1 MAEKEEGSHWI
12 RDVFRDAEEA
22 VAKLPPSVV
31 EAALNSGTR
40 QTMEM
45 KWRRERS

>member
-1 MAEKEEGSHWI
+1 MAQEEESSHWI
-12 RDVFRDAEEA
+12 RDVFRECEEA
-22 VAKLPPSVV
+22 LAKLPPSVV
-31 EAALNSGTR
+31 EAARNSGTR

>member
-1 MAEKEEGSHWI
+1 MAEEEEGSHWI
-12 RDVFRDAEEA
+12 WEAIRDTEEA

-45 KWRRERS
+45 RRKRGY

>member
-1 MAEKEEGSHWI
+1 MAEEEEVSHWI
-12 RDVFRDAEEA
+12 RDVFRDCEERL
-22 VAKLPPSVV
+22 AKLPPEVV